1 MTVFIWLDDERDI
14 NWNRIPDN
22 TDAFHCKTYEET
34 VHWLALCITNQVKA
48 IIDFD
53 HDLGRD
59 KDGYDVAKWIVESNY
74 PHFSFK
80 IHSMNPVGAANIRH
94 LLSHYGYQE
103 L

>member
-1 MTVFIWLDDERDI
+1 MTVFVWLDDERDI
-14 NWNRIPDN
+14 NWNRVPDN
-22 TDAFHCKTYEET
+22 ADAFHCKTYEET
-34 VHWLALCITNQVKA
+34 IHWLTLCIINQVKA
-48 IIDFD
+48 IVDFD